1 VRKVES
7 IPALVI
13 QSAGAAQ
20 TTAEQVARVATE
32 VHVATSIA
40 EARALLAETLPA
52 LAVLDLDLDEEAGF
66 ELLSGHRGHTP
77 AWIVVSD
84 DAEPIRAFRLG
95 QLGVRSYL
103 PKPLDTALLERA
115 LHAALEHAPDLTP
128 HLRAAV
134 GHLPVHE
141 IERMARKTMMTE
153 ALARSRGSKTGAAKL
168 LCVSR
173 QLLQHMV
180 RGQKRAC

>member
-1 VRKVES
+1 VRKVKS
-7 IPALVI
+7 IRALVV
-13 QSAGAAQ
+13 QAEGLARK
-20 TTAEQVARVATE
+20 TAEQVGRVATE
-32 VHVATSIA
+32 VHVATSID
-40 EARALLAETLPA
+40 EARALLAQTLPE
-52 LAVLDLDLDEEAGF
+52 LAVLDLDLDEEAAF

-77 AWIVVSD
+77 AWIVVGD
-84 DAEPIRAFRLG
+84 HAEPVQAFRLG

-103 PKPLDTALLERA
+103 PKPLDTALLERE
-115 LHAALEHAPDLTP
+115 LHAALERAPDLTP
-128 HLRAAV
+128 HLRAVV